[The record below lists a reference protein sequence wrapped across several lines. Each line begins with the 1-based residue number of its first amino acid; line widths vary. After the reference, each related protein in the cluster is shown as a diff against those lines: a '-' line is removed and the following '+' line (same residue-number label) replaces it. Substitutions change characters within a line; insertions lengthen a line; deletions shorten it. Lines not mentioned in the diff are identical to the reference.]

1 VKITVIPDAGEIL
14 EVLRPYLWSG
24 SEITDAEVR
33 DLLDELARCGFVV
46 SHQVDVPDEFV
57 ARLERSLTE
66 RPLAGRGRP
75 RRVD

>member
-14 EVLRPYLWSG
+14 EVLRPYLWQ
-24 SEITDAEVR
+24 EITDEEVH
-33 DLLDELARCGFVV
+33 DLLSELARCGFVV

-75 RRVD
+75 KRVD